1 MRLSTSQIFQQG
13 VTAMLEQQT
22 KLSQTQQQLSTG
34 KRINTPADDPA
45 GAARVLDIKEH
56 IATVEQYERNANLL
70 KTELAL
76 EENALVGVNNLLQ
89 RVRELTIQASN
100 DTNNADNRQS
110 IAEEIRVRLN
120 ELVALSNSKDG
131 NGDYLFAG
139 FQDSNQPFSFSGGTV
154 AYNGDQGQTFLQVG
168 ARVQVPSNDSG
179 AAVFQLIDTGN
190 GVYTALD
197 NPANTGTGIVGTTAL
212 DGSFVT
218 DTYTV
223 SFIQLA
229 PTDPVTYQVSG
240 VVSGVVATG
249 AYNSGDTIS
258 FNGAAL
264 TIDGVPANGDSFS
277 ISPAGRQ
284 DMFATLDKLAT
295 ALESGNDS
303 ALGGAQLHNEVNR
316 QLNNL
321 DQALENVSSIRAQV
335 GTRLNN
341 IDSQSQLN
349 TDFILQMQE
358 AQSNIED
365 VDFVEA
371 ISRLNLQTV
380 ALQAAQKT
388 YVQVQ
393 GLSLFNFLR

>member
-34 KRINTPADDPA
+34 KRINSPADDPA

-56 IATVEQYERNANLL
+56 IATAEQYERNADLV
-70 KTELAL
+70 KTQLAL

-120 ELVALSNSKDG
+120 ELVALSNSKDA

-139 FQDSNQPFSFSGGTV
+139 YQDNNQPFSFIGGAV

-168 ARVQVPSNDSG
+168 PRVQVPSNDSG

-223 SFIQLA
+223 SFTQIA

-240 VVSGVVATG
+240 AVSGLVATG
-249 AYNSGDTIS
+249 TYNAGDTVS

-264 TIDGVPANGDSFS
+264 TIDGVPANGDSFT

-295 ALESGNDS
+295 ALESDNDS
-303 ALGGAQLHNEVNR
+303 ALGRAQLHNEVNR

-349 TDFILQMQE
+349 ADFILQMQE

-380 ALQAAQKT
+380 ALQAAQQT

-393 GLSLFNFLR
+393 DLSLFNFLR